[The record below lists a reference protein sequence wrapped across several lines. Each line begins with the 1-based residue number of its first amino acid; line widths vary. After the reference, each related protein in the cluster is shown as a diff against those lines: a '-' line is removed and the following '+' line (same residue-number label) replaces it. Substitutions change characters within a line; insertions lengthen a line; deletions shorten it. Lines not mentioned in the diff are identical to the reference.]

1 MIIPDSEVDCSD
13 LFRAYFAGE
22 KSLFSPPEESLY
34 GASSVK
40 SGEEPSKF
48 DNVLGLPMAA
58 TGYFIMDSNNF
69 NSNNMDLGKHG
80 NEGQFD
86 VLSGLWDDLKVFDGL
101 NGDLD
106 VDGLAPLGDGGDV
119 DWSVYYQQDWNNFT
133 VEYGQDYGGPQPA
146 SISSFVL
153 PGPSQSA
160 AVMEDYAI
168 QSTPVSVVI
177 KEEQPNGHYEQLGPF
192 TGTPVLEDVKGMV
205 LLRFFF
211 YFWVII
217 FEVGVLFLVAEDF
230 GSVLHVFFALALAS
244 PSCPQSIVF
253 FQEMA

>member
-1 MIIPDSEVDCSD
+1 MIIPDSEVDCTD

-34 GASSVK
+34 GANGVK
-40 SGEEPSKF
+40 SGEEPSEF
-48 DNVLGLPMAA
+48 DNVLGLPVAA

-101 NGDLD
+101 SGGLD

-133 VEYGQDYGGPQPA
+133 AEYGQDYGGPQPA
-146 SISSFVL
+146 SMSPFVL
-153 PGPSQSA
+153 PGASQSA
-160 AVMEDYAI
+160 AGDGKIMPFSPRQWASWSRRSSRMAI
-168 QSTPVSVVI
+168 MSS
-177 KEEQPNGHYEQLGPF
+177 L
-192 TGTPVLEDVKGMV
+192 D
-205 LLRFFF
+205 RS
-211 YFWVII
+211 
-217 FEVGVLFLVAEDF
+217 LVYLSWKMLKVWF
-230 GSVLHVFFALALAS
+230 
-244 PSCPQSIVF
+244 
-253 FQEMA
+253 